1 MGETQK
7 VKKRSIK
14 FFLVAMAL
22 VPVVIVAVMVG
33 IISATSMKEGMRTE
47 ALTGLKYTC
56 TAVHAGYEALNDEP
70 FTLAED
76 GSLMKGDFNLSKD
89 EEIIDSWT
97 EGQAVDV
104 TIFYG
109 DTRMSTSLRSKETG
123 ERIIGTK
130 ASDAVVKKVLE
141 GKEEF
146 ESTKVEINGQNY
158 YAYYM
163 PLKNPNGDV
172 VGMVFAGEPSKQV
185 DSYISKRVSIIVAA
199 VVLCIIIFVIASVL
213 ISGGLAKVIGLAK
226 NIVDQL
232 SRGDLTLKLESGIH
246 DRIMTRKDELGD
258 MGRAVNNLSN
268 ELRTT
273 IGNIQ
278 NSAEEVLSSGE
289 ELDGLASQTSL
300 NADEI
305 SRAVEDISKGA
316 VSQAEE
322 IETATSNVAEMG
334 KMVESI
340 VQNIGRLNDTASTM
354 KQAGDE
360 SAKIMKELSI
370 SNDQTSNAIFKVS
383 ENVEA
388 TDNSVNEIMVAVDLI
403 TNIAEQTN
411 LLSLNASIE
420 AARAGEAGRGFA
432 VVASE
437 IQKLADESNQSA
449 QQISDILGKL
459 SEDSKNSLKLMD
471 EVKARLSQQQEK
483 LKESTVKSNEVSNG
497 INESSRATK
506 EIHNE
511 VEQCNTAIA
520 SLVDIIQNLSAISE
534 ENAASTEETTA
545 SMQELNATIN
555 LVAESALRLKELA
568 ESLGDVTKFF
578 KL

>member
-1 MGETQK
+1 MGEMRK
-7 VKKRSIK
+7 VRKRSIK
-14 FFLVAMAL
+14 VFLVGMAL
-22 VPVVIVAVMVG
+22 VPVVIVAVMMG
-33 IISATSMKEGMRTE
+33 IISAASMKEGMREE

-56 TAVHAGYEALNDEP
+56 TAVQAGYRALNDEP
-70 FTLAED
+70 FVLAED
-76 GSLMKGDFNLSKD
+76 GSLMKGNFNLSKD
-89 EEIIDSWT
+89 EELIDSWT

-130 ASDAVVKKVLE
+130 ANDAVVKKVLE

-146 ESTKVEINGQNY
+146 KSTKVEINGQNY

-163 PLKNPNGDV
+163 PLRNPNGDI

-185 DSYISKRVSIIVAA
+185 DSYISKQVAIIVGA
-199 VVLCIIIFVIASVL
+199 VVLCIIIFIIASIL
-213 ISGGLAKVIGLAK
+213 ISGGLAKVIALAK
-226 NIVDQL
+226 TIVDEL
-232 SRGDLTLKLESGIH
+232 SKGDLTFRLQGETH
-246 DRIMTRKDELGD
+246 DRIMSRKDELGD
-258 MGRAVNNLSN
+258 MSRAINNLSK
-268 ELRTT
+268 ELRTI
-273 IGNIQ
+273 IGDIQ

-305 SRAVEDISKGA
+305 SRAVEDVSKGA

-340 VQNIGRLNDTASTM
+340 VGNIGRLNDTASTM

-360 SAKIMKELSI
+360 SAKIMKELSV

-471 EVKARLSQQQEK
+471 EVKARLNQQQEK

-497 INESSRATK
+497 INESSRAAK
-506 EIHNE
+506 EINDE
-511 VEQCNTAIA
+511 AEQCNTAIA

-568 ESLGDVTKFF
+568 ESLGNATRFF

>member
-1 MGETQK
+1 MEEMQK
-7 VKKRSIK
+7 VRKRSVK
-14 FFLVAMAL
+14 VVLVGMAL
-22 VPVVIVAVMVG
+22 VPVITVAVMVG
-33 IISATSMKEGMRTE
+33 LISSTAMKEGMRSVS
-47 ALTGLKYTC
+47 LTGLKYTC

-70 FTLAED
+70 FVLAED

-89 EEIIDSWT
+89 EELIDRWT

-109 DTRMSTSLRSKETG
+109 DTRMSTSLRDKNTG

-141 GKEEF
+141 GKEDF

-158 YAYYM
+158 CAYYM
-163 PLKNPNGDV
+163 PLENPDGEV
-172 VGMVFAGEPSKQV
+172 VGMVFAGEPSNKI
-185 DSYISKRVSIIVAA
+185 DSYISQKVAVIVIAVVLSVIIFAVVSII
-199 VVLCIIIFVIASVL
+199 
-213 ISGGLAKVIGLAK
+213 ISGGLAKVIAIAK

-232 SRGDLTLKLESGIH
+232 SRGDLTFKLESGIH

-258 MGRAVNNLSN
+258 MGRAINNLSN

-334 KMVESI
+334 KMVENI
-340 VQNIGRLNDTASTM
+340 VDNIGRLNNTASIM

-471 EVKARLSQQQEK
+471 EVKARLNQQQEK

-497 INESSRATK
+497 INESSRATM
-506 EIHNE
+506 EINDE
-511 VEQCNTAIA
+511 AEQCNTAIA

-568 ESLGDVTKFF
+568 ESLGDATRFF